1 MTRLIFFLFILLSF
15 HTSAENI
22 EGKWKFDNIFH
33 EKDKSKKNIKPVST
47 DDFMI
52 IKNDGTFSYELKKA
66 NINASGRWTFD
77 AKKNLLSL
85 FYINTKKMSGEKAPS
100 LQDILSIDTIRYYK
114 VIFKKKYINP

>member
-15 HTSAENI
+15 LYFSENI
-22 EGKWKFDNIFH
+22 EGKWKFDNIFY

-77 AKKNLLSL
+77 AKKN
-85 FYINTKKMSGEKAPS
+85 
-100 LQDILSIDTIRYYK
+100 TITFLY
-114 VIFKKKYINP
+114 